1 MYEKKDFT
9 HLLGMEGFSDELL
22 QDHFK
27 LYEGYVANTNK
38 LMEKLSAVETGTPEY
53 AEMKRR
59 FGWEWDGMRMHEL
72 YFGNLSKDTKSLSE
86 DSDLHKKI
94 TEQFGSFE
102 KWSEDFKATGAMR
115 GIGWV
120 ILVQDLETKKLF
132 NVWINEHDA
141 GHLVGIKPLIVID
154 VFEHSY
160 IRDYGLARADYISS
174 FIKRVDWGEVENR
187 FVA

>member
-9 HLLGMEGFSDELL
+9 HLLGVEGFSDELL

-38 LMEKLSAVETGTPEY
+38 FIEKLSLVEAGTPEY

-72 YFGNLSKDTKSLSE
+72 YFGNLSKDVQSLDK

-102 KWSEDFKATGAMR
+102 KWVEDFKATGAIR

-120 ILVQDLETKKLF
+120 ILVQDSETGKLF

-141 GHLVGIKPLIVID
+141 GHLASTKPLIVMD
-154 VFEHSY
+154 VFEHAY
-160 IRDYGLARADYISS
+160 IRDYGLVRADYISS
-174 FIKRVDWGEVENR
+174 FMKQVNWGEVRNR